1 MYKIILIYFLIA
13 VSHVSMAQSL
23 IVLNHS
29 TSKPIEFVKIRNA
42 ELHLE
47 LHSDEKGNIDISR
60 LKAARDIEISS
71 LGFKTVK
78 MDYADIE
85 KNNFEISLQPSV
97 MSIDEIVVSATRWSQ
112 ASSSVPSKI
121 SKISTNDVLLQ
132 NSQTAADLLGN
143 SGEVFIQKSQQG
155 GGSPMIRGF
164 STNRLLYTVDG
175 VRMNTAI
182 FRSGNIQNVI
192 ALDPFTMENTEVFFG
207 PGSIIYG
214 SDAIG
219 AVMSFNTLS
228 TDFATKDDMNIG
240 GKIIARTSTAN
251 QELTN
256 HFDLSLGW
264 KKFASVSSFS
274 HSRYGDLRMGSKG
287 PSEYLS
293 NYYVQRI
300 DSLDRVIQNTDPKI
314 QRPNGYS
321 QINLMQKFKF
331 NPSQNV
337 SLNYDFHYSE
347 SSDYSRYDRLLEKQ
361 KNGLP
366 VYAVWNYGPQKWM
379 MNHFSVEFKK
389 QNKLFDDMAIQL
401 AHQYFE
407 ESRIDRR
414 LNAARLRT
422 NIEKVNA
429 YSANVDF
436 IKNFSKQH
444 LFYGLEFVLNDVNS
458 EGKALD
464 IVSLKPS
471 QVAARYPLSKWNS
484 YAAYINYQYHLS
496 KQFLLQAGLRYSI
509 FEIESDF
516 SNQLNFFK
524 FDFTK
529 ANIKNAAFNSSLGLL
544 FRTDD
549 GWKMSLNGSTGFR
562 APNVDDIGKIFDF
575 AAGEIVV
582 PNSNLK
588 SEYAYN
594 GELIVSKQIS
604 ELVRCDMSAFYTYL
618 DNAMV
623 RRPFKIDG
631 KDSVLYDGVLS
642 KVYAIQNAAYAT
654 IYGFNLGFEFNLT
667 GGFKFL
673 TRLNYQVGKEE
684 LNDGSISTAR
694 HAAPTFGM
702 SRLSF
707 SKGILDLQLY
717 SQYSAAVTN
726 ADLNEEEKQKV
737 FIYAKDSNG
746 NPYSPSWYNLN
757 FKAMVQI
764 RPKLTCSAGIENI
777 TDVRYRPY
785 SSGIVAAGRN
795 LVFSIMGRF

>member
-85 KNNFEISLQPSV
+85 KNNFEISLQRSV

-121 SKISTNDVLLQ
+121 SKISTKDVLLQ

-264 KKFASVSSFS
+264 KKFASVSSFT

-287 PSEYLS
+287 QMNIL
-293 NYYVQRI
+293 
-300 DSLDRVIQNTDPKI
+300 VITT
-314 QRPNGYS
+314 
-321 QINLMQKFKF
+321 F
-331 NPSQNV
+331 N
-337 SLNYDFHYSE
+337 E
-347 SSDYSRYDRLLEKQ
+347 S
-361 KNGLP
+361 
-366 VYAVWNYGPQKWM
+366 
-379 MNHFSVEFKK
+379 
-389 QNKLFDDMAIQL
+389 
-401 AHQYFE
+401 
-407 ESRIDRR
+407 
-414 LNAARLRT
+414 
-422 NIEKVNA
+422 
-429 YSANVDF
+429 
-436 IKNFSKQH
+436 
-444 LFYGLEFVLNDVNS
+444 
-458 EGKALD
+458 
-464 IVSLKPS
+464 IV
-471 QVAARYPLSKWNS
+471 
-484 YAAYINYQYHLS
+484 
-496 KQFLLQAGLRYSI
+496 
-509 FEIESDF
+509 
-516 SNQLNFFK
+516 
-524 FDFTK
+524 
-529 ANIKNAAFNSSLGLL
+529 
-544 FRTDD
+544 
-549 GWKMSLNGSTGFR
+549 
-562 APNVDDIGKIFDF
+562 
-575 AAGEIVV
+575 
-582 PNSNLK
+582 
-588 SEYAYN
+588 
-594 GELIVSKQIS
+594 
-604 ELVRCDMSAFYTYL
+604 
-618 DNAMV
+618 
-623 RRPFKIDG
+623 
-631 KDSVLYDGVLS
+631 
-642 KVYAIQNAAYAT
+642 
-654 IYGFNLGFEFNLT
+654 
-667 GGFKFL
+667 
-673 TRLNYQVGKEE
+673 
-684 LNDGSISTAR
+684 
-694 HAAPTFGM
+694 
-702 SRLSF
+702 
-707 SKGILDLQLY
+707 
-717 SQYSAAVTN
+717 
-726 ADLNEEEKQKV
+726 
-737 FIYAKDSNG
+737 
-746 NPYSPSWYNLN
+746 
-757 FKAMVQI
+757 
-764 RPKLTCSAGIENI
+764 
-777 TDVRYRPY
+777 
-785 SSGIVAAGRN
+785 
-795 LVFSIMGRF
+795 